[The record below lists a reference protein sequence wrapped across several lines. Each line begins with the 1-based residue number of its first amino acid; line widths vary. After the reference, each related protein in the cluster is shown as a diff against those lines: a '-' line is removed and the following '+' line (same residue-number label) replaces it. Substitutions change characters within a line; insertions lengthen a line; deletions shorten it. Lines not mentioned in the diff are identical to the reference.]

1 MAESFSVKALL
12 SAQDKNM
19 SSTFKKVLGTTD
31 SLGSKLKSGIGFGAL
46 MSIGGG
52 AMRFLGREVRNLMT
66 EVNET
71 NSAWKSFSNNMVM
84 SGMGQKQIRATKR
97 DLQAFAVKTVYSSKD
112 MASTFAQL
120 YAVNK
125 KTTTSLVKGFGAVA
139 AASENP
145 KQAMKTISTQATQ
158 MAAKP
163 TVAWQDFKL
172 MLEQSPAGLAQ
183 VAKAMGMTTA
193 ELVKNVQDGKVKT
206 EDFFKAM
213 EKMAD
218 NKALMKQA
226 QQYKTLGQAAEGLRA
241 VIASGLAPA
250 FDALTRGGVS
260 ILSSMMESISKRFAI
275 LSNAFR
281 GVGKAW
287 GSAFSAIGKELDK
300 LKAKDGLKNF
310 ESGAKSAAS
319 AMKSL
324 ASAAK
329 ANAKPIAYLI
339 HHIPELIEVFI
350 GLKIALKAAKYLD
363 ATAKGAEAAA
373 SVLPK
378 VGTAAK
384 VSGAQMLGSAKAF
397 MATGA
402 GVLMI
407 AAGFYIMA
415 KAAVMLAKSGKGAIG
430 VFAGMAIAIG
440 LLGVG
445 LVVLTKA
452 MSSMNPAKLQG
463 MSIAM
468 LAFGAAIVLCAAGM
482 WILSKAAKT
491 ISDGGGLAVAV
502 LAGMAIA
509 IGLLVI
515 AFAKFGP
522 ALDAAIPAMLTFG
535 AMVLMI
541 GAGIWLAAK
550 GIAAVVTAFSSL
562 VDSVTGLINVL
573 PTAAQYG
580 LQAAGGIALVGVAC
594 IVAAAGAIV
603 LGIAMIAFGVMA
615 LATGAMLIG
624 AGAMAMAGGIMFL
637 LFGIMVGLAAVGVA
651 VLALALK
658 AVNSSMKSIASN
670 ARAAASSLTIMT
682 SSVSLVKSGLKAIG
696 DYASSAMNR
705 LRSAFSN
712 AASST
717 AAAGSAAGNNFR
729 TGLSSGLNS
738 AIATARSASNSIKST
753 LHSAGSG
760 AYAAGVYIGAGLA
773 NGMASQIGRVRSV
786 AKTLADAADVAIRKA
801 QIIRSP
807 SHKQFDNGAYTGQG
821 LIDGIASKIRG
832 VKVVSSKL
840 AGAFSPQLGMAGI
853 GGGALNMSEDYS
865 YGHIAQYE
873 VTVVTELDGDVIAKK
888 TVKPMQKELNK
899 LDKRDSRY
907 RGRI

>member
-1 MAESFSVKALL
+1 MAESFSVKAVL

-31 SLGSKLKSGIGFGAL
+31 SLGSRLKSGIGFGAL

-52 AMRFLGREVRNLMT
+52 AVRFLGNEMRNLMS

-71 NSAWKSFSNNMVM
+71 NSAWKSFSNNMAM
-84 SGMGQKQIRATKR
+84 SGMSQKQIRATKK

-260 ILSSMMESISKRFAI
+260 ILSSMMEGISKRFAI
-275 LSNAFR
+275 LSNAFK

-339 HHIPELIEVFI
+339 HHIPELIEAFI

-363 ATAKGAEAAA
+363 ASAKGAEAAA

-378 VGTAAK
+378 VGMAAK
-384 VSGAQMLGSAKAF
+384 VSGSQMQGSAKAF

-407 AAGFYIMA
+407 ASGFYIMA

-430 VFAGMAIAIG
+430 VFAGMAVAIG

-452 MSSMNPAKLQG
+452 MSSMNPAKLKA

-468 LAFGAAIVLCAAGM
+468 LAFGGAIVLCAAGM

-491 ISDGGGLAVAV
+491 ISDGGGLAVGV

-573 PTAAQYG
+573 PMAAQYG

-670 ARAAASSLTIMT
+670 ARAAASSLSVMT

-696 DYASSAMNR
+696 DYASSAMNK
-705 LRSAFSN
+705 LKSAFSN

-717 AAAGSAAGNNFR
+717 AAAGSAVGNNFNS
-729 TGLSSGLNS
+729 GLSSGLNS
-738 AIATARSASNSIKST
+738 AVAKARSICNTIKSV
-753 LHSAGSG
+753 LNSAGSG
-760 AYAAGVYIGAGLA
+760 AYSAGVYIGAGLA
-773 NGMASQIGRVRSV
+773 NGMASQVGRVRSI
-786 AKTLADAADVAIRKA
+786 ATTLSNAADIAIKKA

-807 SHKQFDNGAYTGQG
+807 SHKQFDNGAYIGQG
-821 LIDGIASKIRG
+821 LVNGIKSKIQD
-832 VKVVSSKL
+832 VKVASSKL
-840 AGAFSPQLGMAGI
+840 AGAFSPRLGMVGI
-853 GGGALNMSEDYS
+853 GGGNLGLSNDYEYNSVARYEIHVHSEID
-865 YGHIAQYE
+865 GRE
-873 VTVVTELDGDVIAKK
+873 VAYATVDDLTELQARN
-888 TVKPMQKELNK
+888 E
-899 LDKRDSRY
+899 KRDR
-907 RGRI
+907 RRKGRF

>member
-1 MAESFSVKALL
+1 MAESFSVKAVL

-31 SLGSKLKSGIGFGAL
+31 SLGSRLKSGIGFGAL

-52 AMRFLGREVRNLMT
+52 AVRFLGNEMRNLMS

-71 NSAWKSFSNNMVM
+71 NSAWKSFSNNMSM
-84 SGMGQKQIRATKR
+84 SGMSQKQIRATKK

-260 ILSSMMESISKRFAI
+260 ILSSMMEGISKRFAI
-275 LSNAFR
+275 LSNAFK

-300 LKAKDGLKNF
+300 LKSKDGLKNF

-378 VGTAAK
+378 VGMAAK
-384 VSGAQMLGSAKAF
+384 VSGSQMLGSAKAF

-430 VFAGMAIAIG
+430 VFAGMAVAIG
-440 LLGVG
+440 LFGVG
-445 LVVLTKA
+445 LVALTKA
-452 MSSMNPAKLQG
+452 MGSMNPAKLKA
-463 MSIAM
+463 MSVAM

-491 ISDGGGLAVAV
+491 ISDGGGLAVGV

-573 PTAAQYG
+573 PMAAQYG
-580 LQAAGGIALVGVAC
+580 LQAAGGIALVGAAC
-594 IVAAAGAIV
+594 VIAAVGAIA
-603 LGIAMIAFGVMA
+603 LGVAMLAFGTMA
-615 LATGAMLIG
+615 LGTGAMLIG

-658 AVNSSMKSIASN
+658 AVNVSMRTIASN
-670 ARAAASSLTIMT
+670 AKASASALVTMVGSINI
-682 SSVSLVKSGLKAIG
+682 VKSGLNAIG
-696 DYASSAMNR
+696 SAASSAMNK
-705 LRSAFSN
+705 LKSAFSG
-712 AASST
+712 AAQGATSS
-717 AAAGSAAGNNFR
+717 GSAVGNNFSN
-729 TGLSSGLNS
+729 GLSSGLNS
-738 AIATARSASNSIKST
+738 AVAKARSICNTIKSV
-753 LHSAGSG
+753 LSSAGSG
-760 AYAAGVYIGAGLA
+760 AYSAGVYIGVGLA
-773 NGMASQIGRVRSV
+773 NGMASQVGRVRSI
-786 AKTLADAADVAIRKA
+786 ATTLSNAADVAIKKA

-807 SHKQFDNGAYTGQG
+807 SHKQFDNGAYIGQG
-821 LIDGIASKIRG
+821 LVNGIKSKIRD
-832 VKVVSSKL
+832 VKVASSKL
-840 AGAFSPQLGMAGI
+840 AGAFSPQPGMVGV
-853 GGGALNMSEDYS
+853 GGGTLGLSNDYEYNSAARYEIHVHSEID
-865 YGHIAQYE
+865 GRE
-873 VTVVTELDGDVIAKK
+873 VAYATVDDLTELQARN
-888 TVKPMQKELNK
+888 E
-899 LDKRDSRY
+899 KRDR
-907 RGRI
+907 RRKGRF

>member
-31 SLGSKLKSGIGFGAL
+31 SLGSRLKSGIGFGAL

-52 AMRFLGREVRNLMT
+52 AMRFLGNEMRNLMS

-71 NSAWKSFSNNMVM
+71 NSAWKSFSNNMAM

-163 TVAWQDFKL
+163 KVAWQDFKL

-260 ILSSMMESISKRFAI
+260 ILSSMMEGISKRFEI
-275 LSNAFR
+275 LSNAFK

-339 HHIPELIEVFI
+339 HHIPELIEAFI

-430 VFAGMAIAIG
+430 VFAGMAVAIG

-452 MSSMNPAKLQG
+452 MSSMNPAKLKA
-463 MSIAM
+463 MSVAM

-491 ISDGGGLAVAV
+491 ISDGGALAAV
-502 LAGMAIA
+502 VLLGMAIA

-573 PTAAQYG
+573 PVAAQYG

-670 ARAAASSLTIMT
+670 ARAAASSLSVMT

-705 LRSAFSN
+705 LKSAFSN

-807 SHKQFDNGAYTGQG
+807 SHKQFDNGAYIGQG
-821 LIDGIASKIRG
+821 LIDGIASKIRA

-840 AGAFSPQLGMAGI
+840 AGTFSPQLGMAGI
-853 GGGALNMSEDYS
+853 GGRALNMSEDYS

-873 VTVVTELDGDVIAKK
+873 VTVVTELDGDVVAKK

>member
-1 MAESFSVKALL
+1 MESYSVTAVLSAKDSLSPKLKGVAGLLNSTGGMVKAGL
-12 SAQDKNM
+12 
-19 SSTFKKVLGTTD
+19 
-31 SLGSKLKSGIGFGAL
+31 GFGAL
-46 MSIGGG
+46 TRIGGS
-52 AMRFLGREVRNLMT
+52 AVAALGRSVKGLVT
-66 EVNET
+66 EINET
-71 NSAWKSFSNNMVM
+71 NATWKTFTANMQM
-84 SGMGQKQIRATKR
+84 SGMGKAQINRTKK
-97 DLQAFAVKTVYSSKD
+97 DLQNFAARTIYSSKD
-112 MASTFAQL
+112 MASTYAQL

-125 KTTTSLVKGFGAVA
+125 KTTTGVVKGFGAVA

-145 KQAMKTISTQATQ
+145 RQAMKTLSTQATQ

-172 MLEQSPAGLAQ
+172 MLEQSPAGLSR
-183 VAKAMGMTTA
+183 VAAKMGMTTK
-193 ELVKNVQDGKVKT
+193 ELVANVQAGKVKT

-213 EKMAD
+213 EKAGNDKSLLAM
-218 NKALMKQA
+218 A
-226 QQYKTLGQAAEGLRA
+226 QQYKTVGEAAEGLRA
-241 VIASGLAPA
+241 TLATRLAPA
-250 FDALTRGGVS
+250 FDV
-260 ILSSMMESISKRFAI
+260 ISKAGIGAI
-275 LSNAFR
+275 SGAMSTLSARLEIASNSFK
-281 GVGKAW
+281 GVGTAFSK
-287 GSAFSAIGKELDK
+287 AFSAVGKSI
-300 LKAKDGLKNF
+300 AKITNSKSAVDAFKKSMDGLAR
-310 ESGAKSAAS
+310 SAKSAAKFLEKHADS
-319 AMKSL
+319 V
-324 ASAAK
+324 
-329 ANAKPIAYLI
+329 AYLVT
-339 HHIPELIEVFI
+339 HIPQLIEAFI
-350 GLKIALKAAKYLD
+350 GLKIALKLTGKMKALGT
-363 ATAKGAEAAA
+363 ATETVAGA
-373 SVLPK
+373 LPK
-378 VGTAAK
+378 AGKAAGVTGK
-384 VSGAQMLGSAKAF
+384 EMLASSKAF
-397 MATGA
+397 IATGA

-445 LVVLTKA
+445 LVVLTKHMA
-452 MSSMNPAKLQG
+452 KMSAAKLNS
-463 MSIAM
+463 MSLAFI
-468 LAFGAAIVLCAAGM
+468 AFGAAIVLCAAGM

-541 GAGIWLAAK
+541 GARIWLAAK

-573 PTAAQYG
+573 PVAAQYG

-658 AVNSSMKSIASN
+658 AVNVSMRSIAAN
-670 ARAAASSLTIMT
+670 ARASATSLVTMVGSINI
-682 SSVSLVKSGLKAIG
+682 VKSGLSAIG
-696 DYASSAMNR
+696 SAASSAMSK
-705 LRSAFSN
+705 LKAAFSG
-712 AASST
+712 ASSGAMADG
-717 AAAGSAAGNNFR
+717 AAVGNNFR
-729 TGLSSGLNS
+729 SGLSNGLNS
-738 AIATARSASNSIKST
+738 AIAAARNASNTIKSVLST
-753 LHSAGSG
+753 AGSG

-786 AKTLADAADVAIRKA
+786 AKTLADAADVAIKKA

-807 SHKQFDNGAYTGQG
+807 SHKQFDNGAYMGQG
-821 LIDGIASKIRG
+821 LVNGIKSKIANVR
-832 VKVVSSKL
+832 SISTQL
-840 AGAFSPQLGMAGI
+840 ANAFSPQLEMAGLS
-853 GGGALNMSEDYS
+853 GNWGMNDEYNYS
-865 YGHIAQYE
+865 SQAHYE
-873 VTVVTELDGDVIAKK
+873 VTVVTELDGDVVAKK

>member
-1 MAESFSVKALL
+1 MAESFSVKAVL

-31 SLGSKLKSGIGFGAL
+31 SLGSRLKSGIGFGAL

-52 AMRFLGREVRNLMT
+52 AVRFLGNEMRNLMS

-71 NSAWKSFSNNMVM
+71 NSAWKSFSNNMAM
-84 SGMGQKQIRATKR
+84 SGMSQKQIRATKK

-260 ILSSMMESISKRFAI
+260 ILSSMMEGISKRFEI
-275 LSNAFR
+275 LSNAFK

-339 HHIPELIEVFI
+339 HHIPELIEAFI
-350 GLKIALKAAKYLD
+350 GLKIALKIAKHLD

-384 VSGAQMLGSAKAF
+384 VSGSQMLGSAKAF

-430 VFAGMAIAIG
+430 VFVGMAVAIG
-440 LLGVG
+440 LFGVG
-445 LVVLTKA
+445 LVALTKA
-452 MSSMNPAKLQG
+452 MSAMNPAKLKA
-463 MSIAM
+463 MSVAM

-491 ISDGGGLAVAV
+491 ISDGGGLAVGV

-573 PTAAQYG
+573 PMAAQYG
-580 LQAAGGIALVGVAC
+580 LKAAGGIALVGVAC
-594 IVAAAGAIV
+594 VVAAAGAIV

-658 AVNSSMKSIASN
+658 AVNVSMRSIASN
-670 ARAAASSLTIMT
+670 AKASASALVTMVGSINI
-682 SSVSLVKSGLKAIG
+682 VKSGLNAIG
-696 DYASSAMNR
+696 SAASSAMNK
-705 LRSAFSN
+705 LKSAFSG
-712 AASST
+712 AAQGATSS
-717 AAAGSAAGNNFR
+717 GSAVGNNFSN
-729 TGLSSGLNS
+729 GLSSGLNS
-738 AIATARSASNSIKST
+738 AVAKARSICNTIKSV
-753 LHSAGSG
+753 LSSAGSG
-760 AYAAGVYIGAGLA
+760 AYSAGVYIGVGLA
-773 NGMASQIGRVRSV
+773 NGMASQVGRVRSI
-786 AKTLADAADVAIRKA
+786 ATTLSNAADVAIKKA

-807 SHKQFDNGAYTGQG
+807 SHKQFDNGAYIGQG
-821 LIDGIASKIRG
+821 LVNGIKSKIRD
-832 VKVVSSKL
+832 VRVASSKL
-840 AGAFSPQLGMAGI
+840 SGVFSPQLGMVGV
-853 GGGALNMSEDYS
+853 GGGTLGLSNEYEYNSAARYEIHVHSEID
-865 YGHIAQYE
+865 GRE
-873 VTVVTELDGDVIAKK
+873 VAYATVDDLTELQARN
-888 TVKPMQKELNK
+888 E
-899 LDKRDSRY
+899 KRDR
-907 RGRI
+907 RRKGRF

>member
-71 NSAWKSFSNNMVM
+71 NSAWKSFSNNMAM

-97 DLQAFAVKTVYSSKD
+97 DLQVFAVKTVYSSKD

-226 QQYKTLGQAAEGLRA
+226 QQYKTLCQAAEGLRA

-260 ILSSMMESISKRFAI
+260 ILSSMMEGISKRFAI
-275 LSNAFR
+275 LSNAFK

-339 HHIPELIEVFI
+339 HHIPELI

-384 VSGAQMLGSAKAF
+384 VSGSQMLGSAKAF

-452 MSSMNPAKLQG
+452 MGSMNPAKLKA
-463 MSIAM
+463 MSVAM
-468 LAFGAAIVLCAAGM
+468 LAFGTAIVLCAAGM

-515 AFAKFGP
+515 AFAKFGS
-522 ALDAAIPAMLTFG
+522 ALDAATPAMLTFG

-573 PTAAQYG
+573 PMAAQYG

-594 IVAAAGAIV
+594 VVAAAGAIV

-670 ARAAASSLTIMT
+670 ARAAASSLSVMT

-696 DYASSAMNR
+696 DYASSAMNK
-705 LRSAFSN
+705 LKSAFSN

-760 AYAAGVYIGAGLA
+760 AYAAGVYIGVGLA
-773 NGMASQIGRVRSV
+773 NGMASQLGRVRSI
-786 AKTLADAADVAIRKA
+786 ATSLSNAADVAIRKA
-801 QIIRSP
+801 QAIRSP
-807 SHKQFDNGAYTGQG
+807 SHKQFDNGAYIGQG
-821 LIDGIASKIRG
+821 LIDGIASKIRA

-853 GGGALNMSEDYS
+853 GGGAFNMSEDYS

-873 VTVVTELDGDVIAKK
+873 VTVVTELDGDVVAKK

>member
-31 SLGSKLKSGIGFGAL
+31 SLGSRLKSGIGFGAL

-52 AMRFLGREVRNLMT
+52 AVRFLGNEMRNLMS

-71 NSAWKSFSNNMVM
+71 NSAWKSFSNNMAM
-84 SGMGQKQIRATKR
+84 SGMSQKQIRATKK

-260 ILSSMMESISKRFAI
+260 ILSSMMEGISKRFAI
-275 LSNAFR
+275 LSNAFK

-350 GLKIALKAAKYLD
+350 GLKIALKAAKYLN

-452 MSSMNPAKLQG
+452 MGSMNPAKLKA
-463 MSIAM
+463 MSVAM

-573 PTAAQYG
+573 PMAAQYG
-580 LQAAGGIALVGVAC
+580 LQAAGGIALVGAAC
-594 IVAAAGAIV
+594 VIAAVGAIA
-603 LGIAMIAFGVMA
+603 LGVAMLAFGTMALGTGAMA
-615 LATGAMLIG
+615 LA
-624 AGAMAMAGGIMFL
+624 GGVMFL
-637 LFGIMVGLAAVGVA
+637 LFGVMVGLAAVGVA

-658 AVNSSMKSIASN
+658 AVNVSMRTIASN
-670 ARAAASSLTIMT
+670 AKASASALVTMVGSINI
-682 SSVSLVKSGLKAIG
+682 VKSGLNAIG
-696 DYASSAMNR
+696 SAASSAMNK
-705 LRSAFSN
+705 LKSAFSG
-712 AASST
+712 AAQGATSS
-717 AAAGSAAGNNFR
+717 GSAVGNNFNN
-729 TGLSSGLNS
+729 GLSSGLNS
-738 AIATARSASNSIKST
+738 AVAKARSICNTIKSV
-753 LHSAGSG
+753 LNSAGSG
-760 AYAAGVYIGAGLA
+760 AYSAGVYIGVGLA
-773 NGMASQIGRVRSV
+773 NGMASQIGRVRSI
-786 AKTLADAADVAIRKA
+786 ATTLSNAADVAIKKA

-807 SHKQFDNGAYTGQG
+807 SHKQYDNGAYIGQG
-821 LIDGIASKIRG
+821 LVNGIKSKIRN
-832 VKVVSSKL
+832 VRVASSKL
-840 AGAFSPQLGMAGI
+840 ASAFSPQLGMVGV
-853 GGGALNMSEDYS
+853 GGGNLGLSNEYEYNSAARYEIHVHSEID
-865 YGHIAQYE
+865 GRE
-873 VTVVTELDGDVIAKK
+873 VAYATVDDLTELQARN
-888 TVKPMQKELNK
+888 E
-899 LDKRDSRY
+899 KRDR
-907 RGRI
+907 RRKGRF

>member
-1 MAESFSVKALL
+1 MAESFSVKAVL

-31 SLGSKLKSGIGFGAL
+31 SLGSRLKSGIGFGAL

-52 AMRFLGREVRNLMT
+52 AVRFLGNEMRNLMS

-71 NSAWKSFSNNMVM
+71 NSAWKSFSNNMSM
-84 SGMGQKQIRATKR
+84 SGMSQKQIRATKK

-260 ILSSMMESISKRFAI
+260 ILSSMMEGISKRFEI
-275 LSNAFR
+275 LSNAFK

-339 HHIPELIEVFI
+339 HHIPELIEAFI

-384 VSGAQMLGSAKAF
+384 VSGSQMLGSAKAF

-445 LVVLTKA
+445 LVALTKA
-452 MSSMNPAKLQG
+452 MGAMNPAKLKA
-463 MSIAM
+463 MSVAM

-573 PTAAQYG
+573 PMAAQYG

-658 AVNSSMKSIASN
+658 AVNVSMRTIASN
-670 ARAAASSLTIMT
+670 AKASASALVTMVGSINI
-682 SSVSLVKSGLKAIG
+682 VKSGLNAIG
-696 DYASSAMNR
+696 SAASSAMNK
-705 LRSAFSN
+705 LKSAFSN

-717 AAAGSAAGNNFR
+717 AAAGSAAGNNFNN
-729 TGLSSGLNS
+729 GLSSGLNS
-738 AIATARSASNSIKST
+738 AVAKARSICNTIKSV
-753 LHSAGSG
+753 LSSAGSG
-760 AYAAGVYIGAGLA
+760 AYSAGVYIGVGLA
-773 NGMASQIGRVRSV
+773 NGMASQVGRVRSI
-786 AKTLADAADVAIRKA
+786 ATTLSNAADIAIKKA

-807 SHKQFDNGAYTGQG
+807 SHKQFDNGAYIGQG
-821 LIDGIASKIRG
+821 LVNGIKSKIQD
-832 VKVVSSKL
+832 VKVASSKL
-840 AGAFSPQLGMAGI
+840 AGAFSPQLGMVGV
-853 GGGALNMSEDYS
+853 GGGTLGLSNEYEYNSA
-865 YGHIAQYE
+865 ARYE
-873 VTVVTELDGDVIAKK
+873 VHVHSEIDGREVAYATVDDLTELQARN
-888 TVKPMQKELNK
+888 E
-899 LDKRDSRY
+899 KRDR
-907 RGRI
+907 RRKGRF

>member
-52 AMRFLGREVRNLMT
+52 AMRFLGREVRNLVT
-66 EVNET
+66 EINET
-71 NSAWKSFSNNMVM
+71 NSAWKSFSNNMAM

-193 ELVKNVQDGKVKT
+193 ELVKNVQEGKVKT

-260 ILSSMMESISKRFAI
+260 ILSSMMEGISKRFEI
-275 LSNAFR
+275 LSNAFK

-339 HHIPELIEVFI
+339 HHIPELIEAFI

-363 ATAKGAEAAA
+363 ASAKGAEAAA

-384 VSGAQMLGSAKAF
+384 VSGSQMLGSAKAF

-407 AAGFYIMA
+407 SSGFYIMA

-430 VFAGMAIAIG
+430 VFAGMAVAIG

-445 LVVLTKA
+445 LVVLTKNMA
-452 MSSMNPAKLQG
+452 KMSAAKLNS
-463 MSIAM
+463 MSLAFI
-468 LAFGAAIVLCAAGM
+468 AFGAAVVLCAAGM
-482 WILSKAAKT
+482 LILSKAAKT

-509 IGLLVI
+509 IGLLVV
-515 AFAKFGP
+515 AFAKFGTQ
-522 ALDAAIPAMLTFG
+522 LTVAIPAMLSFG
-535 AMVLMI
+535 LTVLMV
-541 GAGIWLAAK
+541 GAGLWLAAK
-550 GIAAVVTAFSSL
+550 GVAAVVTAFSKL
-562 VDSVTGLINVL
+562 VTAVSGLIETL

-580 LQAAGGIALVGVAC
+580 VQAAGGIALVGAACVIAAVGAVALG
-594 IVAAAGAIV
+594 AAM
-603 LGIAMIAFGVMA
+603 LAFGTMA
-615 LATGAMLIG
+615 LGTGAMLIG
-624 AGAMAMAGGIMFL
+624 AGAMAIAGGVMFL

-670 ARAAASSLTIMT
+670 ARAAASSLSVMT
-682 SSVSLVKSGLKAIG
+682 GSVSLVKSGLKAIG
-696 DYASSAMNR
+696 DYASSAMNK
-705 LRSAFSN
+705 LKSAFSN

-729 TGLSSGLNS
+729 TGLSSGLNA
-738 AIATARSASNSIKST
+738 AIATARSASNSIKSVLST
-753 LHSAGSG
+753 AGSG
-760 AYAAGVYIGAGLA
+760 AYTAGVYIGAGLA

-786 AKTLADAADVAIRKA
+786 ATTLSNAVDVAIRKA

-807 SHKQFDNGAYTGQG
+807 SHKQFGNGEYIGQG
-821 LIDGIASKIRG
+821 LIDGIASKIRA

-853 GGGALNMSEDYS
+853 GGAINMSEDYS

-873 VTVVTELDGDVIAKK
+873 VTVVTELDGDVVAKK

>member
-1 MAESFSVKALL
+1 MAESFSVKAVL

-31 SLGSKLKSGIGFGAL
+31 SLGSRLKSGIGFGAL

-52 AMRFLGREVRNLMT
+52 AVRFLGNEMRNLMS

-71 NSAWKSFSNNMVM
+71 NSAWKSFSNNMAM
-84 SGMGQKQIRATKR
+84 SGMSQKQIRATKK

-260 ILSSMMESISKRFAI
+260 ILSSMMEGISKRFEI
-275 LSNAFR
+275 LSNAFK

-329 ANAKPIAYLI
+329 ANAKSIAYLI
-339 HHIPELIEVFI
+339 HHIPELIEAFI

-384 VSGAQMLGSAKAF
+384 VSGSQMLGSAKAF

-452 MSSMNPAKLQG
+452 MSSMNPAKLKA
-463 MSIAM
+463 MSVAM
-468 LAFGAAIVLCAAGM
+468 LAFGASIVLCAAGM

-550 GIAAVVTAFSSL
+550 GIAAVVTAISGL
-562 VDSVTGLINVL
+562 VDSVTGLINAL
-573 PTAAQYG
+573 PMAAQYG
-580 LQAAGGIALVGVAC
+580 IQAAGGIALVGAAC
-594 IVAAAGAIV
+594 VIAAVGAIA
-603 LGIAMIAFGVMA
+603 LGVAMLAFGTMA
-615 LATGAMLIG
+615 LGTGAMLVG

-658 AVNSSMKSIASN
+658 AVNVSMRTIASN
-670 ARAAASSLTIMT
+670 AKASASALVTMV
-682 SSVSLVKSGLKAIG
+682 SSINIVKSGLNAIG
-696 DYASSAMNR
+696 SAASSAMNK
-705 LRSAFSN
+705 LKSAFSG
-712 AASST
+712 AAQGATSS
-717 AAAGSAAGNNFR
+717 GSAVGNNFNN
-729 TGLSSGLNS
+729 GLSSGLNS
-738 AIATARSASNSIKST
+738 AVAKARSICNTIKSV
-753 LHSAGSG
+753 LSSAGSG
-760 AYAAGVYIGAGLA
+760 AYSAGVYIGVGLA
-773 NGMASQIGRVRSV
+773 NGMASQIGRVRSI
-786 AKTLADAADVAIRKA
+786 ATTLSNAADVAIKKA

-807 SHKQFDNGAYTGQG
+807 SHKQFDNGAYIGQG
-821 LIDGIASKIRG
+821 LVNGIKSKIQD
-832 VKVVSSKL
+832 VKVASSRL
-840 AGAFSPQLGMAGI
+840 AGAFSPQLGMVGV
-853 GGGALNMSEDYS
+853 GGGTLGLSNDYEYNS
-865 YGHIAQYE
+865 VARYE
-873 VTVVTELDGDVIAKK
+873 IHVHNEIDGREVAYATVDDLTELQARN
-888 TVKPMQKELNK
+888 E
-899 LDKRDSRY
+899 KRDR
-907 RGRI
+907 RRKGRF

>member
-1 MAESFSVKALL
+1 MAESFSVKAVL

-31 SLGSKLKSGIGFGAL
+31 SLGSRLKSGIGFGAL

-52 AMRFLGREVRNLMT
+52 AVRFLGNEMRNLMS

-71 NSAWKSFSNNMVM
+71 NSAWKSFSNNMAM
-84 SGMGQKQIRATKR
+84 SGMGQKQIRATKK

-260 ILSSMMESISKRFAI
+260 ILSSMMEGISKRFAI
-275 LSNAFR
+275 LSNAFK

-378 VGTAAK
+378 VGMAAK
-384 VSGAQMLGSAKAF
+384 VSGSQMLGSAKAF
-397 MATGA
+397 MATG
-402 GVLMI
+402 
-407 AAGFYIMA
+407 AGFYIMA

-430 VFAGMAIAIG
+430 VFVGMAVAIG
-440 LLGVG
+440 LFGVG
-445 LVVLTKA
+445 LVALTKA
-452 MSSMNPAKLQG
+452 MSAMNPAKLKA
-463 MSIAM
+463 MSVAM
-468 LAFGAAIVLCAAGM
+468 LAFGAAVVLCAAGM
-482 WILSKAAKT
+482 LILAKAAKT
-491 ISDGGGLAVAV
+491 ISDGGGLAVGV

-573 PTAAQYG
+573 PVAAQYG

-594 IVAAAGAIV
+594 VVAAAGAIV

-670 ARAAASSLTIMT
+670 ARTAASSLSVMT

-696 DYASSAMNR
+696 DYASSAMNK
-705 LRSAFSN
+705 LKSAFSN

-717 AAAGSAAGNNFR
+717 ASAGSAAGNNFNS
-729 TGLSSGLNS
+729 GLSSGLNS
-738 AIATARSASNSIKST
+738 AVAKARSICNTIKSV
-753 LHSAGSG
+753 LSSAGSG
-760 AYAAGVYIGAGLA
+760 AYSAGVYIGVGLA
-773 NGMASQIGRVRSV
+773 NGMASQVGRVRSI
-786 AKTLADAADVAIRKA
+786 ATTLSNAADVAIKKA

-807 SHKQFDNGAYTGQG
+807 SHKQFDNGAYIGQG
-821 LIDGIASKIRG
+821 LVNGIKSKIQD
-832 VKVVSSKL
+832 VKVASSKL
-840 AGAFSPQLGMAGI
+840 AGAFSPQLGMVGV
-853 GGGALNMSEDYS
+853 GGGTLGLSNDYEYNS
-865 YGHIAQYE
+865 VARYE
-873 VTVVTELDGDVIAKK
+873 VHVHSEIDGREVAYATVDDLTELQARN
-888 TVKPMQKELNK
+888 E
-899 LDKRDSRY
+899 KRDR
-907 RGRI
+907 RRKGRF

>member
-31 SLGSKLKSGIGFGAL
+31 SLGSRLKSGIGFGAL

-52 AMRFLGREVRNLMT
+52 AMRFLGNEMRNLMS

-71 NSAWKSFSNNMVM
+71 NSAWKSFSNNMAM

-163 TVAWQDFKL
+163 KVAWQDFKL

-260 ILSSMMESISKRFAI
+260 ILSSMMEGISKRFEI
-275 LSNAFR
+275 LSNAFK

-339 HHIPELIEVFI
+339 HHIPELIEAFI

-430 VFAGMAIAIG
+430 VFAGMAVAIG

-452 MSSMNPAKLQG
+452 MSSMNPAKLKA
-463 MSIAM
+463 MSVAM

-491 ISDGGGLAVAV
+491 ISDGGALAAV
-502 LAGMAIA
+502 VLLGMAIA

-573 PTAAQYG
+573 PVAAQYG

-670 ARAAASSLTIMT
+670 ARAAASSLSVMT

-705 LRSAFSN
+705 LKSAFSN

-807 SHKQFDNGAYTGQG
+807 SHKQFDNGAYIGQG
-821 LIDGIASKIRG
+821 LIDGIASKIRA

-840 AGAFSPQLGMAGI
+840 AGTFSPQLGMAGI

-873 VTVVTELDGDVIAKK
+873 VTVVTELDGDVVAKK